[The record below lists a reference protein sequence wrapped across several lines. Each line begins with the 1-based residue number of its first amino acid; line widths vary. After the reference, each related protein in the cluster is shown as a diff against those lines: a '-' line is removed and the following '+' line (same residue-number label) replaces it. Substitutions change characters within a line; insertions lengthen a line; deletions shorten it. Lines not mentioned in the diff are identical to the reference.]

1 MVYVTPTPIL
11 IGERIQQL
19 DMLLHIQEFSSM
31 VAIVTGQSKMGKT
44 ALIESAATQLA
55 IHHQVISFSAVE
67 VQSETD
73 VIHFVSQQL
82 GVSNSWA
89 AIEESLINIHVQSE
103 SVNVVIDDAH
113 LLSYELLQMLTVRA
127 VQEDGWH
134 LVLAGDSTLVEKLT
148 HIQQDLHHSN
158 LIHHIDLVDIS
169 QEEAM
174 DLACEFFKRNG
185 HESVPIS
192 TQKLAQL
199 WQLSHG
205 VPGALI
211 DLLEGEKDQNMAD
224 AAKFPFGHVAA
235 ICLIGI
241 ALTFS
246 YLYQDDAE
254 AGQDVID
261 NILASQDRTQ
271 TIMATEEKPIPE
283 VVDNSVPSL
292 KPLTSLKSLTSLKP
306 AASPVDISSNMVT
319 TKTKPALAVSQK
331 TKVKPAV
338 KMQKP
343 KPTQVAQVK
352 KAVQHPLLKA
362 PSAGFALQLVGVRSK
377 SSANAVL
384 EDFKGA
390 LGADKLSIY
399 ETTFKGQP
407 WFVVVYGPMS
417 DKVSAKQK
425 AGTLAKRLKNQ
436 PWVRPMASIQ
446 EDIRKIQ

>member
-1 MVYVTPTPIL
+1 MVYVTPAPIL

-19 DMLLHIQEFSSM
+19 DMLMHIQEFSSM

-55 IHHQVISFSAVE
+55 IHHQVISFSAAE
-67 VQSETD
+67 VQSEAD

-89 AIEESLINIHVQSE
+89 AIEESLINIHAQSE
-103 SVNVVIDDAH
+103 SVNVLIDDAH
-113 LLSYELLQMLTVRA
+113 LLSYELLQMLSVRA

-174 DLACEFFKRNG
+174 DLACEFFKRSG

-254 AGQDVID
+254 SGQDVID

-271 TIMATEEKPIPE
+271 ATLVKEEKPIPRV
-283 VVDNSVPSL
+283 VVDSVPPL
-292 KPLTSLKSLTSLKP
+292 KPLTSLKP
-306 AASPVDISSNMVT
+306 AASAVNPSSNMAVIN
-319 TKTKPALAVSQK
+319 TKPALVISPK
-331 TKVKPAV
+331 TNIKPAV

-343 KPTQVAQVK
+343 KSTQIAQVK
-352 KAVQHPLLKA
+352 KTVQHPLLKA

-446 EDIRKIQ
+446 EDIRKIPY